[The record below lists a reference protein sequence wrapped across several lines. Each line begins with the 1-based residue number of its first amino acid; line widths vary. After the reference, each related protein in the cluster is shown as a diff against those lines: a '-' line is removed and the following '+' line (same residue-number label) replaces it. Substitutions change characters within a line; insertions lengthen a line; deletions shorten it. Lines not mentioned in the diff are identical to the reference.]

1 MGCEIW
7 YGCTHPPTEW
17 YVINAWGSSTH
28 LMNPRPGPS
37 LDLSPS
43 CDGCIGRSETL
54 DRDSRVHSSTLVY
67 LFQVILTQPFIQL
80 VSYGES
86 KAYGQRHF
94 RHDGLPRWICR

>member
-1 MGCEIW
+1 
-7 YGCTHPPTEW
+7 
-17 YVINAWGSSTH
+17 
-28 LMNPRPGPS
+28 MNPRPGPS

-43 CDGCIGRSETL
+43 CDGCIGRSDTM

-67 LFQVILTQPFIQL
+67 LFHVILTLPFIQL

-94 RHDGLPRWICR
+94 RHDAIPRLIFRFPYGMCLTFFVCMVICVMRET